1 MSTRTNA
8 GTHGRRMVVAAATS
22 LGVMGVIGAAV
33 VGPMAAQ
40 SGAQSATKP
49 PVVVVAKAR
58 PTVGTILVTVSGGAT
73 LYRDTND
80 GPNDPTCTG
89 GCASIWPPLLLPAG
103 DTMPRGGA
111 GVKGLGKVKLANG
124 SFQVTYMKEPLYTF
138 VDDSGHSVSGNGDGP
153 FEVVPVS

>member
-1 MSTRTNA
+1 MIVSTRTNA
-8 GTHGRRMVVAAATS
+8 GTH
-22 LGVMGVIGAAV
+22 AV

-103 DTMPRGGA
+103 DTMPRSRCGQRNSASQPAICLSRRLICG
-111 GVKGLGKVKLANG
+111 
-124 SFQVTYMKEPLYTF
+124 
-138 VDDSGHSVSGNGDGP
+138 
-153 FEVVPVS
+153 